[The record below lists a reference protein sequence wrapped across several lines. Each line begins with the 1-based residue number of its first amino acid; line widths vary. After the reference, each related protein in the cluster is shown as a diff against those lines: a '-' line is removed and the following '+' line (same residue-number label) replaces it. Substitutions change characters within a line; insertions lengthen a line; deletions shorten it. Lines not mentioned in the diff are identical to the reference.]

1 MDAKQN
7 VWVSWPGGIGWP
19 TPIPLKGGANSMAG
33 STLPNGFKM
42 TNTGVVAPPVTV
54 FNGGKRKA
62 SKKTRKG
69 RKASK
74 KTRKARKA
82 TRKH

>member
-1 MDAKQN
+1 MNGKQS

-19 TPIPLKGGANSMAG
+19 TPIPLKGGANSMVG
-33 STLPNGFKM
+33 NSLPAGFKM

-54 FNGGKRKA
+54 FNGGKRRA
-62 SKKTRKG
+62 TKKTRKSKKS

-74 KTRKARKA
+74 KTRK
-82 TRKH
+82 H

>member
-33 STLPNGFKM
+33 NSLPAGFKM

-54 FNGGKRKA
+54 FNGGKRK
-62 SKKTRKG
+62 TRKG

-74 KTRKARKA
+74 KSRKARKA
-82 TRKH
+82 SKKTRKH